1 MPNAALKG
9 QLTHHTSSHV
19 FSVRCAGDT
28 PGGGRGG
35 GGERSSEF
43 VFLTEEIEK
52 HSQLTRNVLEH
63 PGLREMRESLI
74 GLGQGSQTTQTR
86 LLWLCS

>member
-1 MPNAALKG
+1 MPNATLKG

-19 FSVRCAGDT
+19 FSVRCVGDT
-28 PGGGRGG
+28 LGGGGRG
-35 GGERSSEF
+35 SEF

-52 HSQLTRNVLEH
+52 HSQCTRNVLEH

-74 GLGQGSQTTQTR
+74 GLGQGLQTTQTR